1 MSDLKFHLAIPVRD
15 LQESRKFYVEIL
27 GASEGRSDESWVDFN
42 FFGHQLV
49 AHLVDHNSEALGTI
63 DNLVDGDLVP
73 VPHFGIILDEIGW
86 KILIHK
92 LTESKWPFEIAPHL
106 KFKGQPG
113 EQWTMFLRDPS
124 GNALEFKFFE
134 DPSQIFASE

>member
-15 LQESRKFYVEIL
+15 LQESREFYAEIL

-49 AHLVDHNSEALGTI
+49 AHLSDPNSEVSGTI
-63 DNLVDGDLVP
+63 ENLVDGDLVP
-73 VPHFGIILDEIGW
+73 VPHFGIILDHIGW
-86 KILIHK
+86 KNIIDK

-134 DPSQIFASE
+134 NPGQIFASE

>member
-1 MSDLKFHLAIPVRD
+1 MSDLKFHLAIPVSD
-15 LQESRKFYVEIL
+15 LQESREFYVEIL

-49 AHLVDHNSEALGTI
+49 AHLGDPNLVASATI
-63 DNLVDGDLVP
+63 EKLVDGDLVP
-73 VPHFGIILDEIGW
+73 VPHFGIILDHIGW
-86 KILIHK
+86 KNIIDK

-134 DPSQIFASE
+134 NPSQIFASE

>member
-15 LQESRKFYVEIL
+15 LQESREFYAEIL

-49 AHLVDHNSEALGTI
+49 AHLSDPNSEVSGTI
-63 DNLVDGDLVP
+63 ENLVDGDLVP
-73 VPHFGIILDEIGW
+73 VPHFGIILDDIGW
-86 KILIHK
+86 KNIIDK

-134 DPSQIFASE
+134 NPGQIFASE

>member
-15 LQESRKFYVEIL
+15 LQESREFYVEIL

-49 AHLVDHNSEALGTI
+49 AHLGDPNLVASATI
-63 DNLVDGDLVP
+63 EKLVDGDLVP
-73 VPHFGIILDEIGW
+73 GPHFGIILDEIGW

>member
-15 LQESRKFYVEIL
+15 LQESREFYAEIL

-49 AHLVDHNSEALGTI
+49 AHLSNPNSEVSGTI
-63 DNLVDGDLVP
+63 ENLVDGDLVP

-134 DPSQIFASE
+134 NPGQIFASE

>member
-15 LQESRKFYVEIL
+15 LQESREFYVEIL

-63 DNLVDGDLVP
+63 DNFVDGDLVP
-73 VPHFGIILDEIGW
+73 VPHFGIILDEITW

>member
-15 LQESRKFYVEIL
+15 LQKSREFYVKIL

-49 AHLVDHNSEALGTI
+49 AHLDDRNSEASDTI
-63 DNLVDGDLVP
+63 ETLVDGDLVP

-86 KILIHK
+86 KNIIDKLI
-92 LTESKWPFEIAPHL
+92 ESRRPQARTP
-106 KFKGQPG
+106 
-113 EQWTMFLRDPS
+113 
-124 GNALEFKFFE
+124 
-134 DPSQIFASE
+134 

>member
-15 LQESRKFYVEIL
+15 LQESRQFYAEIL

-49 AHLVDHNSEALGTI
+49 AHLSDPNSEVSGTI
-63 DNLVDGDLVP
+63 ENLVDGDLVP
-73 VPHFGIILDEIGW
+73 VPHFGIILDDIGW
-86 KILIHK
+86 KNIIDK

-124 GNALEFKFFE
+124 GNTLEFKFFE
-134 DPSQIFASE
+134 NPGQIFASE

>member
-15 LQESRKFYVEIL
+15 LRETREFYIGIL
-27 GASEGRSDESWVDFN
+27 GASEGRSDETWVDFN

-49 AHLVDHNSEALGTI
+49 AHLSDPKSEDSRTRQ
-63 DNLVDGDLVP
+63 NLVDGDLVP
-73 VPHFGIILDEIGW
+73 IPHFGIILDELGW
-86 KILIHK
+86 KKIIDK
-92 LTESKWPFEIAPHL
+92 LTQSEWPFEIAPHL
-106 KFKGQPG
+106 KFKGLPG

-134 DPSQIFASE
+134 NPNQIFASE

>member
-15 LQESRKFYVEIL
+15 LQESREFYVEIL

-49 AHLVDHNSEALGTI
+49 AHLSDPNSEVSGTI
-63 DNLVDGDLVP
+63 ENLVDGDLVP
-73 VPHFGIILDEIGW
+73 VPHFGIILDHIGW
-86 KILIHK
+86 KNIIDK

-134 DPSQIFASE
+134 NPGQIFASE

>member
-15 LQESRKFYVEIL
+15 LQKSREFYVKIL

-49 AHLVDHNSEALGTI
+49 AHLDDRNSEASETI
-63 DNLVDGDLVP
+63 ENLVDGDLVP

-86 KILIHK
+86 KNIIDKLI
-92 LTESKWPFEIAPHL
+92 ESKWPFEIAPHL

-134 DPSQIFASE
+134 DPSQLFASE

>member
-15 LQESRKFYVEIL
+15 LQESREFYAEIL

-73 VPHFGIILDEIGW
+73 VPHFGIILDDIGW
-86 KILIHK
+86 KNIIDK

>member
-15 LQESRKFYVEIL
+15 LRETREFYIGIL
-27 GASEGRSDESWVDFN
+27 GAIEGRSDETWVDFN

-49 AHLVDHNSEALGTI
+49 AHLGDPKSEDLGTI
-63 DNLVDGDLVP
+63 QNLVDGDLVP
-73 VPHFGIILDEIGW
+73 VPHFGIILDDIGW
-86 KILIHK
+86 KKIIDQ
-92 LTESKWPFEIAPHL
+92 LTQSEWPFEIAPHL
-106 KFKGQPG
+106 KFKGLPG

-134 DPSQIFASE
+134 NPSQIFASE

>member
-1 MSDLKFHLAIPVRD
+1 MSELKFHLAIPVKD
-15 LQESRKFYVEIL
+15 LTEAREFYIGIL

-49 AHLVDHNSEALGTI
+49 AHLGEPNSKSSTLIE
-63 DNLVDGDLVP
+63 NLVDGDLVP
-73 VPHFGIILDEIGW
+73 VPHFGIILDEISW
-86 KILIHK
+86 KRITARLK
-92 LTESKWPFEIAPHL
+92 ENDWPIEIGPHI
-106 KFKGQPG
+106 KFKGLPG

-134 DPSQIFASE
+134 NPEQIFASE

>member
-15 LQESRKFYVEIL
+15 LQKSREFYVKIL

-49 AHLVDHNSEALGTI
+49 AHLDDRNSEASDTI
-63 DNLVDGDLVP
+63 ENLVDGDLVP

-86 KILIHK
+86 KNIIDK

-134 DPSQIFASE
+134 DSSQLFASE

>member
-1 MSDLKFHLAIPVRD
+1 MSDLKFHLAIPVSD
-15 LQESRKFYVEIL
+15 LQESREFYVEIL

-49 AHLVDHNSEALGTI
+49 AHLGDPNLVASATI
-63 DNLVDGDLVP
+63 EKLVDGDLVP

-86 KILIHK
+86 KNIIHK
-92 LTESKWPFEIAPHL
+92 LTESKWPFEIGPHL

>member
-15 LQESRKFYVEIL
+15 LQESREFYVEIL

-49 AHLVDHNSEALGTI
+49 AHLVDHNSETLGTI

>member
-15 LQESRKFYVEIL
+15 LQESREFYVEIL
-27 GASEGRSDESWVDFN
+27 GASEGRSDESWVAFN